1 MNVLIQQ
8 ALIND
13 PGSSHHGQ
21 KRDVYI
27 ESGFIRDIQP
37 QLSVKADKVISGTQ
51 LTLSPGWCDVFAS
64 FADPGYEHKETLA
77 TGAAAAAAGGY
88 TDVMV
93 IPNTRPVVDSKA
105 QVEYILHR
113 SQQLPVT
120 IHPIGAISRGAEGK
134 ELAEMY
140 DMQSSGAL
148 AFSDG
153 THPVQS
159 SGLLVKAFQYVKA
172 FDGVVIQI
180 PDDTSIAPHGLM
192 HEGVASTR
200 FGMPGKPIMAEE
212 ILVARDIKLAR
223 YAGSKLH
230 ITGVT
235 SPKSLEYIR
244 RAKESGIA
252 VTCSVSPAHLI
263 FSDEDLH
270 DYDTNLKVYPPLR
283 TPDQVNALK
292 KAVLDGTVDCIA
304 SHHFPHETDSK
315 VCEFEYAAFGMIAL
329 ETAYAVVKTAIPE
342 ISEKRIAELFSIQ
355 PRTIFGL
362 PVPVIE
368 KDQPAVVTVYDP
380 ALQTKL
386 ENTGIRSR
394 SRNSPFINKSLQGAV
409 IGIINRNLASF
420 NL

>member
-1 MNVLIQQ
+1 MTFLIQQ

-13 PGSSHHGQ
+13 PGSSHNGQ
-21 KRDVYI
+21 KRDVFI
-27 ESGFIRDIQP
+27 ESGIIRDIQP
-37 QLSVKADKVISGTQ
+37 QLSIKADRVISGNA
-51 LTLSPGWCDVFAS
+51 LTLSPGWFDVFAS
-64 FADPGYEHKETLA
+64 FPDPGSEHKETLA
-77 TGAAAAAAGGY
+77 TGAEAAAAGGY

-93 IPNTRPVVDSKA
+93 VPNTKPVVDSKA

-113 SQQLPVT
+113 AHSLPVN
-120 IHPIGAISRGAEGK
+120 IHPIGAISRGTEGK
-134 ELAEMY
+134 DLAEMY
-140 DMQSSGAL
+140 DMKSSGAI

-192 HEGVASTR
+192 NEGVASTR

-223 YAGSKLH
+223 YAGSRLH

-244 RAKESGIA
+244 RAKESGIQ
-252 VTCSVSPAHLI
+252 VTCSVSPAHLF

-283 TPDQVNALK
+283 TPDQVNRLK
-292 KAVLDGTVDCIA
+292 QAVLDGTVDCIA

-342 ISEKRIAELFSIQ
+342 LSETRIAELFSIQ
-355 PRTIFGL
+355 PRKIFGL

-380 ALQTKL
+380 GQQTLL
-386 ENTGIRSR
+386 ESSRIQSR
-394 SRNSPFINKSLQGAV
+394 SRNTPFTGITLKGSV
-409 IGIINRNLASF
+409 IGIINRDKSILNY
-420 NL
+420 